1 MDTKLMSGAVEIK
14 NESLGQ
20 VEAIFATLGVKD
32 KDGDV
37 TNPGAFEDGAECI
50 ISAYGHKSW
59 EGALPVGTAT
69 IHEVGDKVVLKGQF
83 FMDTTQGR
91 DHFNTVK
98 ALGKKGEW
106 SYGYRVEDSEDGNH
120 KGESVRVL
128 KKMHVFEVSPVF
140 RGAGEGTMTTSAKAD
155 TSGGGAS
162 DGAADKVRAA
172 ISAAGNDPKARAA
185 AEKLARSLQLSNLI
199 PASWSSGKSL
209 AEEISLAVDA
219 ARGAVQSATRVAA
232 LRADSGKSLSNIT
245 KSGLDELENVL
256 LELAAVITP
265 EVKQSADDAP
275 NELLKLYLA
284 DIAANLESE

>member
-1 MDTKLMSGAVEIK
+1 MDIKGLSGFEIK
-14 NESLGQ
+14 NETLGQ
-20 VEAIFATLGVKD
+20 VEAVFATLGVKD

-37 TNPGAFEDGAECI
+37 TNSGAFENGAECI

-69 IHEVGDKVVLKGQF
+69 IHEVGDKVMLKGQF
-83 FMDTTQGR
+83 FMDTTHGR

-106 SYGYRVEDSEDGNH
+106 SYGYHVDDSEPGNH
-120 KGESVRVL
+120 KGENVRVL
-128 KKMHVFEVSPVF
+128 KKMTVFEVSPVF

-155 TSGGGAS
+155 TSGSSS

-209 AEEISLAVDA
+209 AEEISFAVEA
-219 ARGAVQSATRVAA
+219 ARDAVKSATRVAA

-245 KSGLDELENVL
+245 QAGLDELENVL

-265 EVKQSADDAP
+265 ENESKHADTS
-275 NELLKLYLA
+275 EITKLYLA
-284 DIAANLESE
+284 SIAANLEGE